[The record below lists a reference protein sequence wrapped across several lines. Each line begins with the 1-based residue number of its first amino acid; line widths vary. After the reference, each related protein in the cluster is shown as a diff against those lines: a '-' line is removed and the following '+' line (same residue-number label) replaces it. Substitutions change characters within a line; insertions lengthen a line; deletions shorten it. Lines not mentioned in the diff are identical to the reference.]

1 MINYQIPS
9 FFGWTKCLLK
19 INMFLLIL
27 THQRRNSG
35 TELTLIH
42 TCSDFFSLHITRK
55 RSKGIQEMPHICL
68 KMTIYNHWV
77 QRYSCIEAADI
88 MKSHFNFDRLFSR
101 TVQRRNNFFFKISIY
116 EQFCFI
122 VFGGITGQ
130 LGNSILLHVC
140 LTVLQTFV
148 HVHILCGYV
157 LVFLNR

>member
-101 TVQRRNNFFFKISIY
+101 TVLDETMFSSKF
-116 EQFCFI
+116 QFM
-122 VFGGITGQ
+122 
-130 LGNSILLHVC
+130 NSFVLLYSE
-140 LTVLQTFV
+140 VLQDNWG
-148 HVHILCGYV
+148 ILYCFMYV
-157 LVFLNR
+157 